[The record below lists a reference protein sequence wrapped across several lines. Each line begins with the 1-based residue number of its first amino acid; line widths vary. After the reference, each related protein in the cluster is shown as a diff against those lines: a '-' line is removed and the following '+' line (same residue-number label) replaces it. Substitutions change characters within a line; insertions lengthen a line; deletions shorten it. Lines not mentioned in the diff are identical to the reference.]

1 MRLGGS
7 VVFTI
12 LRHTIHQI
20 HHHMRSR
27 LPNAFL
33 LICCLLSTPDLTGQG
48 IGINPTGEPPHPG
61 AMLDVNAPNKGLLV
75 PRTQSASVTNPAAG
89 MIV

>member
-1 MRLGGS
+1 
-7 VVFTI
+7 
-12 LRHTIHQI
+12 
-20 HHHMRSR
+20 MRSR